1 MARAVCYVSM
11 AEITTGLYLATV
23 ANLVGEPWLQKI
35 PICDLHGTRYAT
47 HLGSPSHPVSPPPL
61 VALNALSHETAPTLQ
76 GLCKGFQTPLGTTGC
91 LSREI
96 ILTARINR
104 CGVPNAPR
112 GIRSTAS
119 ISMTSR
125 KPPSNRDSKP

>member
-1 MARAVCYVSM
+1 MTHVPV
-11 AEITTGLYLATV
+11 AEIAVIFRLAKV
-23 ANLVGEPWLQKI
+23 EILVGGPWQKSI
-35 PICDLHGTRYAT
+35 FISELRVMLYAKN
-47 HLGSPSHPVSPPPL
+47 LGSLSHPVSPPPL
-61 VALNALSHETAPTLQ
+61 VALNALSHETAPPLQ